1 MPSRSVMA
9 EVVLVSLVLNLLYFI
24 LFIMLVHIYAF
35 LCVSKHAQDLFFFH
49 GQQQQQKNSL
59 LALNGAV
66 ARRFENISQGIEL
79 KIGIQWLKPQP
90 KKKTQQSQNA
100 LLKTNSPKYSP
111 SPPSCILWYS
121 PSMGKAGADVKAD
134 DDVFVMI
141 PHPAEE
147 IRKNWVQP
155 E

>member
-66 ARRFENISQGIEL
+66 ARS

-90 KKKTQQSQNA
+90 KKKLS
-100 LLKTNSPKYSP
+100 
-111 SPPSCILWYS
+111 
-121 PSMGKAGADVKAD
+121 KAKMR
-134 DDVFVMI
+134 F
-141 PHPAEE
+141 
-147 IRKNWVQP
+147 
-155 E
+155 